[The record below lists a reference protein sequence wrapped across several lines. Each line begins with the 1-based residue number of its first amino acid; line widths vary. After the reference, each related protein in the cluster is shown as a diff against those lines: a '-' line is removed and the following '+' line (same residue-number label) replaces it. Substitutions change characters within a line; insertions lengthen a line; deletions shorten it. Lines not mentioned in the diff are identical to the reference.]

1 MTRTTIITAAGAF
14 MVLSFISACNRD
26 QDQATQS
33 DNNKDKAALRTIRPL
48 ATWNNPIL
56 RSAGPTAQRTSRLH
70 PETRSRKP
78 VQLRGSVV
86 PIAPFCVS
94 KLVVSLPHDQLVQ
107 HRASCTGFSHG
118 VRSNVSLVTS

>member
-26 QDQATQS
+26 QDQATPVGQQQGQGS
-33 DNNKDKAALRTIRPL
+33 AQDYPSTRNMEQPNPAIGGTNSATNKPA
-48 ATWNNPIL
+48 
-56 RSAGPTAQRTSRLH
+56 
-70 PETRSRKP
+70 
-78 VQLRGSVV
+78 QLRGSVV

>member
-14 MVLSFISACNRD
+14 MVLSFMSACNRD
-26 QDQATQS
+26 QDQTTPVGQQQGQAP
-33 DNNKDKAALRTIRPL
+33 LRTIRPL

-70 PETRSRKP
+70 QETRSRKP

-94 KLVVSLPHDQLVQ
+94 KLIVSSPHDQPVQ
-107 HRASCTGFSHG
+107 QTASCTGFSHG
-118 VRSNVSLVTS
+118 VRSNISLVTS